1 MAAVP
6 AAGCAPVLWPPTL
19 RLLGGGSLNVV
30 LVSSA
35 GVCGIYEYSQILLDG
50 FVAAGHRGRYL
61 GVRNWDNA
69 DLHRQLRSIAPE
81 DDVVM
86 FEYEPGIFHLWALV
100 RAMAYVRLVRRKKVI
115 LSVHE
120 IEPAKF
126 SHLHNIQGRLNQ
138 PARFGLLGELVR
150 VPFATLDV
158 ALHYYVMRL
167 GWTWLGWLPNL
178 IVAHSPRGQANVGLI
193 TANRAKV
200 TSIPLAI
207 KAQDG
212 NSTALRT
219 ELGLPQDRFLFICPG
234 FLFRRKR
241 LVETIEQLPDGA
253 DLLIVGLPSEF
264 DPGYLEEIQAAL
276 KKWPKKRVRLIHDY
290 ERMEQYLLASD
301 VVVMY
306 YEDVYQSAVAPL
318 ALGAGKPCIW
328 SDLPAFADF
337 EGAGLFVQT
346 PADLHQAMIEIQ
358 RPEVL
363 LPLQAGAVRLRET
376 FSPARLAQA
385 HLDAL
390 TAPR

>member
-1 MAAVP
+1 M
-6 AAGCAPVLWPPTL
+6 
-19 RLLGGGSLNVV
+19 NVV

-50 FVAAGHRGRYL
+50 FAAAGHHGRYL

-69 DLHRQLRSIAPE
+69 DLRRQLRSIAP
-81 DDVVM
+81 DDEVVM
-86 FEYEPGIFHLWALV
+86 FEYEPGIFFLWALV
-100 RAMAYVRLVRRKKVI
+100 RAMAYVRFVRRKKVI

-126 SHLHNIQGRLNQ
+126 SHFHNIQWRLNQ

-150 VPFATLDV
+150 VPFATLDM
-158 ALHYYVMRL
+158 ALHYYVLRL
-167 GWTWLGWLPNL
+167 GWTLLGWLPHL
-178 IVAHSPRGQANVGLI
+178 IVAHSPRGQTNVGLI
-193 TANRAKV
+193 TANRTKV

-212 NSTALRT
+212 DSATLRT
-219 ELGLPQDRFLFICPG
+219 ELNLPLDRFLFICPG

-241 LVETIEQLPDGA
+241 IVETIQQLPDGA
-253 DLLIVGLPSEF
+253 ELLVVGLPSEF
-264 DPGYLEEIQAAL
+264 DPGYLEEIQATL
-276 KKWPKKRVRLIHDY
+276 KKWPEKQVRLIHDY
-290 ERMEQYLLASD
+290 DRMEQYLLASD

-306 YEDVYQSAVAPL
+306 YENVYQSAVAPL

-337 EGAGLFVQT
+337 KGAGLFVKT

-358 RPEVL
+358 HPEIL
-363 LPLQAGAVRLRET
+363 LPLQTGARHLREK

-385 HLDAL
+385 HLDAVS
-390 TAPR
+390 APR